1 MTAAAPVQAVRTV
14 QVIAEAI
21 RTATRCADHQQAGA
35 LGQECDVC
43 LTLAAVHV
51 LTVLRNLR
59 PKREPLTLRQREIL
73 DFITAQMAVRRIA
86 PSFEEIA
93 KHFGFRSLAT
103 VFEHLDNLVRKGYL
117 IRYHNE
123 ARAMLLV
130 EDPA

>member
-1 MTAAAPVQAVRTV
+1 VTATAPVPAVRTV

-21 RTATRCADHQQAGA
+21 RTATRCAEHPGGA
-35 LGQECDVC
+35 SLTRCDVC
-43 LTLAAVHV
+43 LTLAATRV
-51 LTVLRNLR
+51 LSVLKSLH
-59 PKREPLTLRQREIL
+59 PKRQPLTLRQREIL
-73 DFITAQMAVRRIA
+73 DFITLTMAERRIA

-123 ARAMLLV
+123 ARAIMLIEEPV
-130 EDPA
+130 